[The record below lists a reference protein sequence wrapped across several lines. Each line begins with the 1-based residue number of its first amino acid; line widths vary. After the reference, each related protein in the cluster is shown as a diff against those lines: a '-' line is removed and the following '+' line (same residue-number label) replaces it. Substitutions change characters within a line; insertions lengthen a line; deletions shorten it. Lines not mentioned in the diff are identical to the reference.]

1 MSTPFIGHA
10 VATAALAILSL
21 SPMPPSAQEK
31 PAGPA
36 KAGTVKPAP
45 AGPATKTSITE
56 LWVEPKNIA
65 ERDLLLGPGGPK
77 DVPSKDGVYT
87 VVGQDSTGNSFGY
100 DVTDEQGRTWD
111 LKLGIEAQP
120 ELVASRVLWAI
131 GYHQPVMHLV
141 PTWRKKG
148 DEAMPQ
154 SSARFRLQ
162 SDHKSEADWSWQ
174 SNPFSGTRQMKGLL
188 VATLVLNNWDLK
200 DTQNRIYAS
209 SKGATQPARRFVV
222 QDLGAALG
230 RTAWPIGNRNDI
242 DDFESQ
248 KLIASVKDGVIAFD
262 YHARH
267 RELLD
272 DITPDDVAWVC
283 GLMSR
288 ITDKQWADAFRAAA
302 YPPDI
307 AARYIAKLKSKI
319 AEGVAVASRHEARK

>member
-1 MSTPFIGHA
+1 MSRKAIGHG
-10 VATAALAILSL
+10 VLTVVLTLLAL
-21 SPMPPSAQEK
+21 SPAPAACAQEK
-31 PAGPA
+31 QAGPA
-36 KAGTVKPAP
+36 KTGAP
-45 AGPATKTSITE
+45 AAATKSSIAE
-56 LWVEPKNIA
+56 LWVQPKNIA
-65 ERDLLLGPGGPK
+65 ERDLFLGPGSST
-77 DVPSKDGVYT
+77 DVPSQEGVYS
-87 VVGQDSTGNSFGY
+87 VVGQDASGNSFGY

-111 LKLGIEAQP
+111 LKVGIEAQP

-131 GYHQPVMHLV
+131 GYHQPVMHFL
-141 PTWRKKG
+141 PSWKKKG

-162 SDHKSEADWSWQ
+162 SDHKTDGDWSWQ
-174 SNPFSGTRQMKGLL
+174 KNAFTGTRQMKGLL
-188 VATLVLNNWDLK
+188 IANLILNNWDLK
-200 DTQNRIYAS
+200 DTQNRIYIPGKS
-209 SKGATQPARRFVV
+209 GGQPGRRFVV

-248 KLIASVKDGVIAFD
+248 KLIASVKDGVMTFD

-283 GLMSR
+283 GLLSR
-288 ITDKQWADAFRAAA
+288 ITDKQWEDVFRAAT

-307 AARYIAKLKSKI
+307 ATRYIAKLKSKI